1 MNVSLSLINCLDD
14 MPQELIEADRSFEL
28 DDKKLHLSVDL
39 IDTEVLNRLTYRISK
54 KPHCLFAHVQRIYCC
69 FLARNS
75 ERLYGALVDFLLVL
89 NKRGLAIGR
98 RMIAGSGSILSSEQI
113 QTLHYYGCHAT
124 ADVRLLPGNRYS
136 IFSKGMI
143 GTLGVI
149 KRIEKESDSKH
160 DPLILARD
168 FIEYSQLD
176 EARSVLEEA
185 ILEHPDRQE
194 LHDELLTLYRSTQD
208 QASFAK
214 MHSMLMES
222 GITVPRVWEQTV
234 LHFQQLK

>member
-1 MNVSLSLINCLDD
+1 MS
-14 MPQELIEADRSFEL
+14 QEPVEGDRTFEL
-28 DDKKLHLSVDL
+28 DAKKLHLSVDL
-39 IDTEVLNRLTYRISK
+39 IDTDVLTRLNYRISK
-54 KPHCLFAHVQRIYCC
+54 KPHCLFTHVQRIYCC

-89 NKRGLAIGR
+89 NKRGLAISR
-98 RMIAGSGSILSSEQI
+98 RMIDGSGSQLTKEQI

-124 ADVRLLPGNRYS
+124 ADVRFLPGNRYS
-136 IFSKGMI
+136 IFSKGLI
-143 GTLGVI
+143 GTPCVI
-149 KRIEKESDSKH
+149 KSIEKENDSKH
-160 DPLILARD
+160 DPLILAKD

-194 LHDELLTLYRSTQD
+194 LHDELLALYRSTQD

-234 LHFQQLK
+234 MHFQQLK